1 MFKCL
6 KPAFRMIFCSACLVF
21 VLSVGFLHPET
32 NDSVE
37 YQKAAHNL
45 LKNNLLY
52 AGEISKH
59 IDYRLFSKRTAGY
72 PLFLIF
78 QNNVSWVVGIASV
91 FLLMLNYFLGLS
103 VLNTLTK
110 KTNAKYVYS
119 WFFLLN
125 IPLFLHTSFVMADLL
140 LATIINLA
148 AFVYCQ
154 SRISSSKKIKNL
166 SLLWC
171 LGVLV
176 KPIILPSILL
186 SPLVFSYLWIKQNKL
201 YFSSLFPCFV
211 FFLVS
216 FFNQQQTGVFE
227 YSSISTINLGQYN
240 SKLLISEKY
249 GYDSAQ
255 SYALRSEFMV
265 PRTQNEYLDYKKTL
279 QSLATE
285 TIFTNWPSY
294 LKIHLLGSVKM
305 ILDPG
310 RYELYTLL
318 GITPSA
324 FSLTEMIY
332 AKDWQKLKLFMFSN
346 IGVLGVF
353 VILFLINLFKV
364 FVFIFSL
371 KELRKY
377 WFFGLIFLYF
387 LAIVGPVGAARFML
401 PISIVYLVFCSV
413 GWVRLL
419 DFFQKRSKG

>member
-1 MFKCL
+1 
-6 KPAFRMIFCSACLVF
+6 
-21 VLSVGFLHPET
+21 
-32 NDSVE
+32 
-37 YQKAAHNL
+37 
-45 LKNNLLY
+45 
-52 AGEISKH
+52 
-59 IDYRLFSKRTAGY
+59 
-72 PLFLIF
+72 
-78 QNNVSWVVGIASV
+78 
-91 FLLMLNYFLGLS
+91 
-103 VLNTLTK
+103 
-110 KTNAKYVYS
+110 
-119 WFFLLN
+119 
-125 IPLFLHTSFVMADLL
+125 
-140 LATIINLA
+140 
-148 AFVYCQ
+148 
-154 SRISSSKKIKNL
+154 
-166 SLLWC
+166 
-171 LGVLV
+171 
-176 KPIILPSILL
+176 
-186 SPLVFSYLWIKQNKL
+186 
-201 YFSSLFPCFV
+201 
-211 FFLVS
+211 
-216 FFNQQQTGVFE
+216 
-227 YSSISTINLGQYN
+227 
-240 SKLLISEKY
+240 
-249 GYDSAQ
+249 
-255 SYALRSEFMV
+255 MV

-310 RYELYTLL
+310 RYELYTFL
-318 GITPSA
+318 GVTPSA

-332 AKDWQKLKLFMFSN
+332 AKDWQKLNRFMFSN